1 MTKSEMFRTSN
12 KISTREREREAVLF
26 YRMEYGICRMIK
38 FGRVCVTEKP
48 FAEGTG
54 TPDELLHPLSGAC
67 AIQSFTNPSI
77 ASTLFG
83 ACVFMTTTT
92 LTLNPVRLSMPL
104 SPFSLDYPPAPR

>member
-1 MTKSEMFRTSN
+1 MTRSGVFRMSD
-12 KISTREREREAVLF
+12 KISMKEREREAVLF
-26 YRMEYGICRMIK
+26 YQMEYGICRMIK
-38 FGRVCVTEKP
+38 FGRVCVTEKL

-67 AIQSFTNPSI
+67 AIQSFINPSI

-92 LTLNPVRLSMPL
+92 LTLNPVRFYASL
-104 SPFSLDYPPAPR
+104 PFLFGLPPASR